1 MSVDVALLGADQSG
15 KTTLFTALTRGRG
28 ADGVGMVEVPDHR
41 LEALSG
47 AVRPKRIVRA
57 QIRLADAPIGSP
69 AQRIAAARQ
78 ADVVIRVVRS
88 TGASSDLV
96 SQLEGIEVDLALTDL
111 ATVERRLEVVEK
123 ENRVGRKP
131 PELELETLRLA
142 RSHLDG
148 GRGLRTLELESEQ
161 RQFLEPIFPVSA
173 KPSIYV
179 VNISDQE
186 LPKGGEAARQVEEL
200 GRQQG
205 APVVI
210 ICAQLEVELA
220 ELEPEEAAE
229 LRASYGLSGS
239 AGGGL
244 DEIAAALWQAGGLI
258 TFFTAGEPEV
268 RAWPC
273 PREAL
278 APVAAGVIHSDFEK
292 HFIRAEVTSVE
303 QLVAA
308 GSMEEL
314 RAAGQLRLE
323 GKDYTVQDG
332 DVMFFRIGR

>member
-1 MSVDVALLGADQSG
+1 
-15 KTTLFTALTRGRG
+15 
-28 ADGVGMVEVPDHR
+28 
-41 LEALSG
+41 
-47 AVRPKRIVRA
+47 
-57 QIRLADAPIGSP
+57 
-69 AQRIAAARQ
+69 
-78 ADVVIRVVRS
+78 
-88 TGASSDLV
+88 
-96 SQLEGIEVDLALTDL
+96 
-111 ATVERRLEVVEK
+111 
-123 ENRVGRKP
+123 
-131 PELELETLRLA
+131 
-142 RSHLDG
+142 
-148 GRGLRTLELESEQ
+148 
-161 RQFLEPIFPVSA
+161 
-173 KPSIYV
+173 